1 MNTLK
6 QAGWEHYLQQQHIPL
21 PSEPVGRITAEFGAT
36 YTVLMA
42 NGEAEAIA
50 PKTLITKSKPADR
63 PKTGDWVTLEQIGT
77 EAKYRIRAIL
87 PRSSEL
93 TRKRTGKRMEAQ
105 VLAVNVDTVCITESA
120 AAELDLDRIE
130 RFLTV
135 PNMAH
140 IQGRIIITKCDTISS
155 EQTERVK
162 AQLASRFPQV
172 PVHYTSTVTGAGLTE
187 LQALLTTGT
196 TAAVIGPSGVGK
208 SSLINALLGS
218 AQLRTQ
224 TVREDDQ
231 KGRHTT
237 TVRELLV
244 LPSGGVIIDTPGM
257 RELQLW
263 GDVAT
268 KLDTTFADVE
278 ALTHECRFSNCDHVK
293 SAGCAVQNALQA
305 GTLDLQRFTSFQ
317 KLKRE
322 LEQQQTKHSYETGL
336 AKRKRE
342 KKRAV
347 ELRSIIRHK
356 RGKRA
361 T

>member
-1 MNTLK
+1 MTILE
-6 QAGWEHYLQQQHIPL
+6 QAGLDHYLQQQQL
-21 PSEPVGRITAEFGAT
+21 PPPTEPVGRISAEFGTA
-36 YTVLMA
+36 YAVIMA
-42 NGEAEAIA
+42 HGEAEAIA
-50 PKTLITKSKPADR
+50 PKTLIARNKPSDR
-63 PKTGDWVTLEQIGT
+63 PKTGDWVTLDQIGT
-77 EAKYRIRAIL
+77 EAKYRIRTIL

-105 VLAVNVDTVCITESA
+105 VLAVNVDTVFITESA

-140 IQGRIIITKCDTISS
+140 IAGRIIITKCDTVTT
-155 EQTERVK
+155 EQVEQIRTK
-162 AQLASRFPQV
+162 LLDRFPQI
-172 PVHYTSTVTGAGLTE
+172 PVHFTSTLSGAGLAE
-187 LQALLTTGT
+187 LRAMLTNGT

-208 SSLINALLGS
+208 SSLINTLLGS
-218 AQLRTQ
+218 EQLRTQ
-224 TVREDDQ
+224 SVRDDDQ

-263 GDVAT
+263 GDAAT

-278 ALTHECRFSNCDHVK
+278 ILTRECRFSDCDHVK
-293 SAGCAVQNALQA
+293 SAGCAIQNAIQN
-305 GTLDLQRFTSFQ
+305 GTLDPQRFASFQ

-322 LEQQQTKHSYETGL
+322 LEQQTSTHNYETAL
-336 AKRKRE
+336 NKKRKE
-342 KKRAV
+342 KKLSQT
-347 ELRSIIRHK
+347 LRTIGRHK
-356 RGKRA
+356 RGK
-361 T
+361 TN